1 MWPRALRPNTEGES
15 MSFIDDI
22 ANRVLGRSGGGSS
35 AVSAVLQM
43 VNNQPGG
50 LSGLLQTFH
59 EKGLGG
65 LASSWVSTGENQ
77 SITAEQIQRV
87 LGEEH
92 IRQFAA
98 QAGIPPEQASAKL
111 AEFLPH
117 IVDRLTPNGQVP
129 SGNIMEHAKSLLKS
143 SSDKAA

>member
-1 MWPRALRPNTEGES
+1 

-22 ANRVLGRSGGGSS
+22 ASKAFGRPGGESS
-35 AVSAVLQM
+35 TVSAVLQM
-43 VNNQPGG
+43 VSNQPGG

-65 LASSWVSTGENQ
+65 VASSWVGTGENQ
-77 SITAEQIQRV
+77 SISAEQIQHV

-92 IRQFAA
+92 IQQFAA
-98 QAGIPPEQASAKL
+98 KVGIPPEQASAKL

-129 SGNIMEHAKSLLKS
+129 TGNIMELGKSLLKS
-143 SSDKAA
+143 FGDKAA

>member
-1 MWPRALRPNTEGES
+1 

-22 ANRVLGRSGGGSS
+22 ANKVLGRSGGGSS

-65 LASSWVSTGENQ
+65 IASSWVGTGENQ
-77 SITAEQIQRV
+77 SISAEQIQNV
-87 LGEEH
+87 VGEER
-92 IRQFAA
+92 IQQFAA
-98 QAGIPPEQASAKL
+98 KVGIPPEQASAKL
-111 AEFLPH
+111 AEYLPQ

-129 SGNIMEHAKSLLKS
+129 SGNVMELGKSLLKS
-143 SSDKAA
+143 FRDKAA

>member
-1 MWPRALRPNTEGES
+1 

-22 ANRVLGRSGGGSS
+22 ASKAIGRFGGGNSPV
-35 AVSAVLQM
+35 AAVLQM

-65 LASSWVSTGENQ
+65 IASSWVGTGENQ
-77 SITAEQIQRV
+77 SISAEQIQNV
-87 LGEEH
+87 VGEEN
-92 IRQFAA
+92 IKQFAA
-98 QAGIPPEQASAKL
+98 KVGIPPEQASAKL
-111 AEFLPH
+111 AEYLPQ

-129 SGNIMEHAKSLLKS
+129 SGNIMEFAKSLLKS
-143 SSDKAA
+143 SGDKAA

>member
-1 MWPRALRPNTEGES
+1 

-22 ANRVLGRSGGGSS
+22 ANKVLGRSGGGSS

-43 VNNQPGG
+43 VDNQPGG

-65 LASSWVSTGENQ
+65 IASSWVSTGENQ

-87 LGEEH
+87 LDEEH
-92 IRQFAA
+92 IKQFAA
-98 QAGIPPEQASAKL
+98 KAGIPPEQASAKI
-111 AEFLPH
+111 AEFLPQV
-117 IVDRLTPNGQVP
+117 VDKLTPNGQLP
-129 SGNIMEHAKSLLKS
+129 SGNVMELATSLLKS
-143 SSDKAA
+143 FRDKAA

>member
-1 MWPRALRPNTEGES
+1 

-22 ANRVLGRSGGGSS
+22 ASKASGRFGGGNSPV
-35 AVSAVLQM
+35 AAVLQM

-65 LASSWVSTGENQ
+65 IVSSWVGTGENQ
-77 SITAEQIQRV
+77 SISAEQIQNV
-87 LGEEH
+87 MGEEH

-98 QAGIPPEQASAKL
+98 KVGIPPEQASSKI
-111 AEFLPH
+111 AEYLPQ

-129 SGNIMEHAKSLLKS
+129 SGNIMELGRSLLKS
-143 SSDKAA
+143 FGDKAA

>member
-1 MWPRALRPNTEGES
+1 

-22 ANRVLGRSGGGSS
+22 ARKAFGRSGGGSS
-35 AVSAVLQM
+35 TVSAVLQM
-43 VNNQPGG
+43 VSNQPGG
-50 LSGLLQTFH
+50 LSGMLQTFH

-65 LASSWVSTGENQ
+65 IASSWVGTGENQ
-77 SITAEQIQRV
+77 SISAEQIQHV

-92 IRQFAA
+92 IQQFAA
-98 QAGIPPEQASAKL
+98 KLGIPPEQASAKL

-129 SGNIMEHAKSLLKS
+129 TGNIMELGKSLLKS
-143 SSDKAA
+143 FGDKAA

>member
-1 MWPRALRPNTEGES
+1 

-22 ANRVLGRSGGGSS
+22 ASKAIGRFGGGNSPV
-35 AVSAVLQM
+35 AAVLQM

-65 LASSWVSTGENQ
+65 IASSWVGTGENQ
-77 SITAEQIQRV
+77 SISAEQIQNV
-87 LGEEH
+87 VGEER
-92 IRQFAA
+92 IQQFAA
-98 QAGIPPEQASAKL
+98 KVGIPPEQASSKL
-111 AEFLPH
+111 AEYLPQ

-129 SGNIMEHAKSLLKS
+129 SGNIMELGRSLLKS
-143 SSDKAA
+143 FGDKAA